1 MSERLQKVLARGGIA
16 SRRAAEEMIAAG
28 RVRVNGRVV
37 TEPGTKAER
46 NDKVEVD
53 GKRVVAESVVY
64 LVLNKPRGVVATM
77 SDPEGRPTVAELL
90 NGVEGRVFPVG
101 RLDFATS
108 GVLLCTN
115 DGAFADGLL
124 HPKMAVP
131 KTYIVKVAGRMEPTD
146 LEAWEQ
152 GIELDDGKTLPA
164 EAKFIRHEEGDK
176 TWFELTIREGRN
188 QQIRRMGAA
197 TGFPVMR
204 LARLEFAG
212 VGGAGLKPGAFRHLS
227 SDELAQLKKTYGVPR
242 STRATGPTAPQM
254 AHQERRGPRMAKG
267 RPDAPARGG
276 ERAPAWG
283 RILTA
288 PAEVEVRAPE
298 RSERSERAERTPVR
312 EKRAYSG
319 TNDGPRPRTE
329 GGKRAP
335 FKGDARASR
344 GPGKPADAARPS
356 YDRKAPARPVSR
368 DNRPVYRDPDEVPPP
383 EARAP
388 RGEKRAPYKGASDA
402 PRGEKRA
409 PYKGASDAPRGE
421 KRAPYKGASDAPRG
435 EKRAPYKGASDAP
448 RGEKRAPYKG
458 ASDAPRGEKR
468 APYKGASD
476 APRGEKRAPYKGA
489 SDAPRGE
496 KRAPYKGA
504 SDAPR
509 GEKRAPYKGASDAP
523 RGEKRAPYK
532 GASDAPRGPRPS
544 ADRAGAAEKPRF
556 GGKKPAYKGGPR
568 GR

>member
-131 KTYIVKVAGRMEPTD
+131 KTYIVKVAGKMEPTD

-288 PAEVEVRAPE
+288 PAEVEARTPE
-298 RSERSERAERTPVR
+298 RTDRAERAPAR
-312 EKRAYSG
+312 EKRAYTG

-335 FKGDARASR
+335 FKGDPRASR
-344 GPGKPADAARPS
+344 PGKPADAARPS
-356 YDRKAPARPVSR
+356 YERKAPARPVSR

-388 RGEKRAPYKGASDA
+388 RGEKRAPYKGT
-402 PRGEKRA
+402 
-409 PYKGASDAPRGE
+409 
-421 KRAPYKGASDAPRG
+421 
-435 EKRAPYKGASDAP
+435 
-448 RGEKRAPYKG
+448 
-458 ASDAPRGEKR
+458 
-468 APYKGASD
+468 
-476 APRGEKRAPYKGA
+476 
-489 SDAPRGE
+489 
-496 KRAPYKGA
+496 
-504 SDAPR
+504 
-509 GEKRAPYKGASDAP
+509 
-523 RGEKRAPYK
+523 
-532 GASDAPRGPRPS
+532 SDAPRGPRPS